1 MNAEGSK
8 LIGSVFDSFMASG
21 ANMFIATRLAPT
33 EEEHCFVY
41 YNFMR
46 PVAGSTIVDMGSG
59 VGECGAMMQRIDPS
73 LRVINIVN
81 DPHLISKMKA
91 LGRFCMEE
99 SFEHTTL
106 PNGVADVVMFNE
118 SIGYSSL
125 SKAFMEASRIVKAG
139 GLMTIKDFTVTK
151 PSNHSI
157 YLENWDYAIRR
168 PDEVIREAANH
179 GFSLDMLVHPPIYMK
194 HWYDIM
200 RDNDVARESALMHD
214 PDNLPLCTSLY
225 RFTKGGLNGRSVDRA

>member
-8 LIGSVFDSFMASG
+8 LISSVFDSFMGSG

-46 PVAGSTIVDMGSG
+46 PAVGSTIVDMGSG
-59 VGECGAMMQRIDPS
+59 IGECGAIMQQIDPS
-73 LRVINIVN
+73 LKVINVVN
-81 DPHLISKMKA
+81 DPHLINKMEA
-91 LGRFCMEE
+91 LGRFCINE
-99 SFEHTTL
+99 SFEHTML
-106 PNGVADVVMFNE
+106 PNNVADVVMFNE

-125 SKAFMEASRIVKAG
+125 GSAFKEASRIIKDDGV
-139 GLMTIKDFTVTK
+139 MVIKDFTVTE

-168 PDEVIREAANH
+168 PNEFIREAANY
-179 GFSLDMLVHPPIYMK
+179 GFSLNMLVHPPIYIK

-200 RDNDVARESALMHD
+200 QNDTVARESALMHN

-225 RFTKGGLNGRSVDRA
+225 RFVKGGLNGRAIDCA